1 LNHVSGYKALVV
13 VMLWTYEG
21 EEPKEAVEVI
31 KKIAP
36 GALVIQVPLRGLS

>member
-1 LNHVSGYKALVV
+1 MVI
-13 VMLWTYEG
+13 LWTYEG

-36 GALVIQVPLRGLS
+36 GALVIKVPLGGLS